1 MILLKHRDRTCG
13 QEELHCKCGGDGFM
27 RGGGKR
33 EFLKGFS
40 YAKDS
45 QIIGGLAI
53 VKLRLFFPLAK
64 H

>member
-1 MILLKHRDRTCG
+1 MGRKSCTGVMNKDWLYTVDLGEVKS
-13 QEELHCKCGGDGFM
+13 K
-27 RGGGKR
+27 GKFPKR
-33 EFLKGFS
+33 LS

-45 QIIGGLAI
+45 QNTGGLAI